1 MTISSHPN
9 RFRLSDLG
17 PSPLL
22 RKCVT
27 LLLPALF
34 MSILALVSPGS
45 ALAQAVTRERFTPT
59 VVPETQTD
67 PVRFEATISGNPAAV
82 VFTYN
87 GVDRLMFDNG
97 TNGDLVAGDGVWTV
111 LFTPAGN
118 LNKNTTERGFPPV

>member
-34 MSILALVSPGS
+34 MSILALLSPSS
-45 ALAQAVTRERFTPT
+45 APAQAVTRERFTPT

-67 PVRFEATISGNPAAV
+67 PVRFEATISGNPSAV

-87 GVDRLMFDNG
+87 GVDRPMFDNG
-97 TNGDLVAGDGVWTV
+97 ANGDLVAGDGRLVV
-111 LFTPAGN
+111 RIAPLHN
-118 LNKNTTERGFPPV
+118 QQ